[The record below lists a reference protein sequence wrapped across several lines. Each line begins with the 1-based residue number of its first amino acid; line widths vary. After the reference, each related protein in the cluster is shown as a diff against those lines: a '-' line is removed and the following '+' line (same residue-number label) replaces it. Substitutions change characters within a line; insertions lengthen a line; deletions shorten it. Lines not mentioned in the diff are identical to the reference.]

1 MLILKQ
7 IDRFLEK
14 IEGHLIVLILSLL
27 ILLSFS
33 QMLLRNFFDMGIIW
47 SDTLLRQWVLWLGF
61 LGASLAVKH
70 DKHISIEFLNSLSSL
85 YWKRI
90 IKTFTRFSAGII
102 SGFLTCASWSFLQF
116 EKESESVLF
125 LDIPVWVFQ
134 AVLPYS
140 FMVIAIR
147 FIISGFETAFIKND
161 SEQTLK

>member
-1 MLILKQ
+1 MHILKQ

-47 SDTLLRQWVLWLGF
+47 GDTLLRQWVLWLGF

-70 DKHISIEFLNSLSSL
+70 DKHISIDIFKSLPSL

-90 IKTFTRFSAGII
+90 IKAFTRFSAGII
-102 SGFLTCASWSFLQF
+102 SGFLTCAAWSFMQF

-125 LDIPVWVFQ
+125 LNIPVWIFQ

-147 FIISGFETAFIKND
+147 FVINGFETAFIEND

>member
-1 MLILKQ
+1 MHILKQ

-14 IEGHLIVLILSLL
+14 IEGHLIVLILSLM
-27 ILLSFS
+27 ILLSFG

-47 SDTLLRQWVLWLGF
+47 GDTLLRQWVLWLGF

-70 DKHISIEFLNSLSSL
+70 EKHISIEVLTSLSSL

-90 IKTFTRFSAGII
+90 IKAFTRFSAGII
-102 SGFLTCASWSFLQF
+102 SGFLTWSAWSFMMF
-116 EKESESVLF
+116 EKDSESVLF
-125 LDIPVWVFQ
+125 LDIPVWIFQ

-147 FIISGFETAFIKND
+147 FIISGFETAFIEND
-161 SEQTLK
+161 SEQILK